1 VFLRAVGMEKERTR
15 RSRSRATSRAATH
28 PGLESAA
35 AFHRDEVE
43 RQKQHSRAVQPRSRA
58 GKQLSAWLPAHTLA
72 LCGAEVP
79 LFLALD
85 KLDDLAQRVR
95 SEGQEAQTRFLRRL
109 EASLQVR
116 APPTATGAGASCSS
130 HAPTHTPPP
139 HSRASPALCAGVD
152 AWSGGLYGEGACCRG
167 AGTGGGQ
174 GPGPRRTLRHPRHLA

>member
-1 VFLRAVGMEKERTR
+1 MEKEKTR
-15 RSRSRATSRAATH
+15 RTRSRASSRAATH

-43 RQKQHSRAVQPRSRA
+43 RQRQHSRSVQPRSRA
-58 GKQLSAWLPAHTLA
+58 GKQLSAWLPANTLA

-109 EASLQVR
+109 EASLQVC
-116 APPTATGAGASCSS
+116 PGPLITGAWGRRPTS
-130 HAPTHTPPP
+130 HAGRPHAPAAPTHVARP
-139 HSRASPALCAGVD
+139 RLRCRR
-152 AWSGGLYGEGACCRG
+152 LLRG
-167 AGTGGGQ
+167 AAQRGALAVRLWAGAAGRQ
-174 GPGPRRTLRHPRHLA
+174 ALGPGALRHPCATHHPHA

>member
-1 VFLRAVGMEKERTR
+1 MEKEKTR
-15 RSRSRATSRAATH
+15 RTRSRASSRAATH

-43 RQKQHSRAVQPRSRA
+43 RQRQHSRSVQPRSRA
-58 GKQLSAWLPAHTLA
+58 GKQLSAWLPANTLA

-109 EASLQVR
+109 EASLQVC
-116 APPTATGAGASCSS
+116 PGPLSTGAWGDPL
-130 HAPTHTPPP
+130 PTRAAHTPPP
-139 HSRASPALCAGVD
+139 RPPTSPASGSGVD
-152 AWSGGLYGEGACCRG
+152 TCCGVQRSVGLW
-167 AGTGGGQ
+167 
-174 GPGPRRTLRHPRHLA
+174 L